1 LTDNTWPRDAIELQ
15 LLGVWETVLDVHP
28 LSIHDNFFELGG
40 HSLLAVKLMSHIQQQ
55 CGVRLPVSALFQS
68 PSVATL
74 AQQLRQETTPLKT
87 NIVHQLMGHSS
98 GGRVAFE
105 MAWQLEQQGETV
117 AFLAILDTNAPSGKP
132 NPMADD
138 TELKWLSNTVLVF
151 KNMIGVD
158 INLSLED
165 LQTLQDLEAAYV
177 QVMQAFIE
185 RQILFAPD
193 APIDELKV
201 LVNTYRITSQAF
213 DDYQIPGKLHCPIH
227 LFRAQEK
234 MPDAEFEDSREAWGW
249 TECTHAKVEEHWVP
263 GTHGTMITVPHV
275 EILADKLA
283 QCLRTNEM
291 SGLHQRD

>member
-1 LTDNTWPRDAIELQ
+1 
-15 LLGVWETVLDVHP
+15 
-28 LSIHDNFFELGG
+28 
-40 HSLLAVKLMSHIQQQ
+40 M
-55 CGVRLPVSALFQS
+55 
-68 PSVATL
+68 ATL
-74 AQQLRQETTPLKT
+74 AQQLRQETTPLLT
-87 NIVHQLMGHSS
+87 NIVPIQTAGEATPVYCLPGAIGSVMYLYPLASCLGVGQPFYALQTPGLDGSKIPETIESLAISHLQALRQQQHTGPYQLMGHSS

-117 AFLAILDTNAPSGKP
+117 AFLAVLDANAPDAKP

-138 TELKWLSNTVLVF
+138 TELKWLSDTVLVF
-151 KNMIGVD
+151 KNMTGVD

-165 LQTLQDLEAAYV
+165 LQTLPDLEAAYA

-201 LVNTYRITSQAF
+201 LVNTFRITSQGFA
-213 DDYQIPGKLHCPIH
+213 DYQIPGRLHCPIH

-234 MPDAEFEDSREAWGW
+234 MHNVEEQSEVEDSREAWGW

-275 EILADKLA
+275 KILADELSN
-283 QCLRTNEM
+283 CL
-291 SGLHQRD
+291 SH